1 MILTEEGL
9 RSIYGMLPA
18 RLEVS
23 ASDSYSVLSVLTYA
37 YMIVVVVA
45 MLSSREGY

>member
-1 MILTEEGL
+1 MEEGL
-9 RSIYGMLPA
+9 RSIYGMLPV

-23 ASDSYSVLSVLTYA
+23 ASDSYSVLSVLTSYA